1 MKTKLFIFQKILRFL
16 QAKGLS
22 KTIRYSLFAI
32 LALLVVTIIG
42 FIIIAFYIISFLIQI
57 VTSSIQSQSHTL
69 PESKNTLLE
78 TAKKYGEDG
87 TVFMRKLEEAVQ
99 PFLDI
104 GKPFLQFF

>member
-1 MKTKLFIFQKILRFL
+1 MKTKLFIFQKIVNSL
-16 QAKGLS
+16 QTKGLS

-32 LALLVVTIIG
+32 LALLVVSIVG
-42 FIIIAFYIISFLIQI
+42 FIIVVFYIASFLIQI
-57 VTSSIQSQSHTL
+57 VTSSIQPQSHVL
-69 PESKNTLLE
+69 PEPTNTLLE

-87 TVFMRKLEEAVQ
+87 TVFMRKIEEAVQ